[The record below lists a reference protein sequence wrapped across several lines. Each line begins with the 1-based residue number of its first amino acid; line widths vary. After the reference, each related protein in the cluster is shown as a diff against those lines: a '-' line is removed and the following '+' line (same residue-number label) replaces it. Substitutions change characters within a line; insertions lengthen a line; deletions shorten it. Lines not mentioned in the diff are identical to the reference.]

1 VSMDAQADDF
11 RTAGWD
17 EHEVFHLETGR
28 RMSFRAKLQW
38 LEEADRMVRFLA
50 KRRPWIDKEGVLHQ
64 PARSSQ
70 AAEGGQAE
78 YGSGSGEPGGE
89 GGR

>member
-1 VSMDAQADDF
+1 
-11 RTAGWD
+11 
-17 EHEVFHLETGR
+17 
-28 RMSFRAKLQW
+28 
-38 LEEADRMVRFLA
+38 MVRFLA